1 MGSPREPSNKLMI
14 TKSLAAYNVGYLR
27 GENLSVTV
35 LVEVITVDGLV
46 REQKRSVEQAL
57 TAKLAAL
64 LINRLRTAFPPW
76 LVDQSSDVDS
86 EKPLTDDPRPRGF
99 SLLC

>member
-1 MGSPREPSNKLMI
+1 MI

-46 REQKRSVEQAL
+46 R
-57 TAKLAAL
+57 AAE
-64 LINRLRTAFPPW
+64 TFGGT
-76 LVDQSSDVDS
+76 SVDS
-86 EKPLTDDPRPRGF
+86 QARCTLDQQVANSF
-99 SLLC
+99 SPMVS